1 MKGLVFSKY
10 TIRTNPRK
18 TMMMSKLTRED
29 FYQCEVNTEYLDNV
43 NNEVEKMLVKKLILK
58 KIPFVWYLVPGTT
71 LSCFKVVSVT
81 KCKAQNLEKHFYE
94 VLGSR

>member
-10 TIRTNPRK
+10 TIRTNLRK

-43 NNEVEKMLVKKLILK
+43 NNEIEKK
-58 KIPFVWYLVPGTT
+58 
-71 LSCFKVVSVT
+71 
-81 KCKAQNLEKHFYE
+81 
-94 VLGSR
+94 